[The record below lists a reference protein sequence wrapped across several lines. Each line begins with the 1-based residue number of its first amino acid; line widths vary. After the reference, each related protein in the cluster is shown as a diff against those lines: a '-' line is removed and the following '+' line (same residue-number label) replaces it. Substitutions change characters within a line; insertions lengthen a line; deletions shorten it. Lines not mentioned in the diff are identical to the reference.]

1 MLFFLGRD
9 FKCES
14 LRKIEHPRGSWLSLI
29 ILILAIYSTVFSGIW
44 LALAISKPRYGR
56 RISNDSNLPP
66 AMASLLCAAFAKS
79 IELSFTTVFVAFLG
93 QVLTR
98 RAFSERSK
106 GITIAEMSMRSWIMQ
121 PGTLLTHW
129 QNVGKAALT
138 VLGLIALSAAV
149 VATFYT
155 TASDA
160 LGELECVG
168 FIRVLPS
175 SFWCRLPPFIDRVP
189 QCLFCQV
196 RTPQN
201 VFKGCRGHF
210 GLSYHEP

>member
-1 MLFFLGRD
+1 
-9 FKCES
+9 
-14 LRKIEHPRGSWLSLI
+14 
-29 ILILAIYSTVFSGIW
+29 
-44 LALAISKPRYGR
+44 
-56 RISNDSNLPP
+56 
-66 AMASLLCAAFAKS
+66 MASLLCAAFAKS

-129 QNVGKAALT
+129 QNVGKAAMT

-160 LGELECVG
+160 LGKFGCVR
-168 FIRVLPS
+168 FIRVLLSSLLCRQPPS
-175 SFWCRLPPFIDRVP
+175 LITSGNAFVCHF
-189 QCLFCQV
+189 
-196 RTPQN
+196 RTPKT
-201 VFKGCRGHF
+201 VYEGCLGHA
-210 GLSYHEP
+210 GLTYHEP